1 MHAYKYDCIY
11 VFFTHVHFCIQTH
24 TFLCLCTWAFMCTH
38 ENTEKRKQF
47 LYKKAGGTFWIIWMW
62 KEKKEKERSV
72 ENGEKC
78 FCPWHYFFSFFF
90 LSFLLF
96 FISFQWKEV
105 KSCSGPWHFWPS
117 GQHSMKKLTT
127 QVTCQSNFFHWMD
140 THIHTLCIPV
150 STIIIV
156 TTIIVVVI
164 IIRNLLL

>member
-1 MHAYKYDCIY
+1 MYIC
-11 VFFTHVHFCIQTH
+11 FFHSC
-24 TFLCLCTWAFMCTH
+24 TFLHTDAHFFVLIHMSLYVYTWKH
-38 ENTEKRKQF
+38 RKTQAISIQKGRRNI
-47 LYKKAGGTFWIIWMW
+47 LNNLDVERKK
-62 KEKKEKERSV
+62 KKKEVWKMERNVSAH
-72 ENGEKC
+72 GII
-78 FCPWHYFFSFFF
+78 SFFLF
-90 LSFLLF
+90 YPFLLF

-105 KSCSGPWHFWPS
+105 KSCLGPWHFWPS

-140 THIHTLCIPV
+140 THIHTLYIPV